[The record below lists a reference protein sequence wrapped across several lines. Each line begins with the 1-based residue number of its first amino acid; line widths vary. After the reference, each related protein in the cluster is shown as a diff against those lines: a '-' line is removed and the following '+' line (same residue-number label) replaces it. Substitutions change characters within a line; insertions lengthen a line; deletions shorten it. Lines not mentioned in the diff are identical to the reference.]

1 MMSKFTEVETG
12 LLLLAIADLRLKCA
26 RKNEADAVL
35 ALEALDEVRAK
46 VLDQRE

>member
-1 MMSKFTEVETG
+1 MGKFTEVETG
-12 LLLLAIADLRLKCA
+12 LLLLAIADLRLKCV

-35 ALEALDEVRAK
+35 ALDEVRVK